1 MIKLQVLSDISLS
14 LLKNQRSLGLV
25 VYSVLIM
32 VSFEC
37 DYNNG
42 MAPKILERLIK
53 ENDIPQSGYGKDEYT
68 LSAAKKIKDAIGRDD
83 VIVSLIGG
91 GTETNQLVISALLN
105 RAEGVI
111 APSTGHINV
120 HESGAIEYTGHK
132 VIALPQTGGK
142 LTADS
147 ISSYMEEYASSEPKD
162 ALVTP
167 RMVYISLPTE
177 IGTIYSKKELED
189 IRKACDEYSLL
200 LFIDGARL
208 AYALAS
214 PISDV
219 TLPIVASV
227 ADAFYIGGTKCG
239 AIIGEAVVIKKN
251 ISPKNFNQMK
261 KQSGAMLAKGRLLGI
276 QFDTLFS
283 DGYYLENGR
292 VGIERADEL
301 KALMK
306 KKGYKEAWKS
316 PTNQLF
322 FLMDEA
328 TIERLSK
335 DVVFEKWE
343 KREDEWVVRFCTSW
357 STKKEDIEVL
367 EALL

>member
-1 MIKLQVLSDISLS
+1 
-14 LLKNQRSLGLV
+14 
-25 VYSVLIM
+25 M

-42 MAPKILERLIK
+42 MAPKLLERLLK
-53 ENDIPQSGYGKDEYT
+53 ENDTPQSGYGKDEYT
-68 LSAAKKIKDAIGRDD
+68 LSAKEKIKKAIGLDD
-83 VIVSLIGG
+83 VEVSLIGG

-105 RAEGVI
+105 RCEGVI
-111 APSTGHINV
+111 AASSGHINV

-132 VIALPQTGGK
+132 VISLPHTNGK
-142 LTADS
+142 LTS
-147 ISSYMEEYASSEPKD
+147 SVLSSYMEEYDSSEPKD

-167 RMVYISLPTE
+167 RMVYLSQPTE
-177 IGTIYSKKELED
+177 IGTLYSKKELEE
-189 IRKACDEYSLL
+189 IREVCSRNNLL
-200 LFIDGARL
+200 LYIDGARL

-214 PISDV
+214 PENDISLEELAL
-219 TLPIVASV
+219 T

-251 ISPKNFNQMK
+251 VCPKNFNQMK

-283 DGYYLENGR
+283 DNNYLELGKI
-292 VGIERADEL
+292 GIERAIEL
-301 KALMK
+301 KGLMK
-306 KKGYKEAWKS
+306 RKGIKEAWES

-322 FLMDEA
+322 FLMDDK
-328 TIERLSK
+328 TIEKLSK

-343 KREDEWVVRFCTSW
+343 KRGDEWVVRFCTSW
-357 STKKEDIEVL
+357 STKKEDIKKL